1 MPLAILYG
9 KELREYDFGAGHP
22 FRGARYEKFYRFLKQ
37 NLSDENY
44 KIISAEPAEDEDLLL
59 ICYREY
65 IDFTRDYY
73 RAANLGSDYDG
84 RFYLFHSADNRPIGR
99 PGKLEEAARLIVG
112 QAKRAVDLV
121 EGGEFEKAVSIGGG
135 MHHAKSS
142 FGEGFCIYN
151 DVAFTAKYLKQKY
164 GLKRILIL
172 DTDAH
177 AGNGTSEYFYHDP
190 GVLFIDLHQDPR
202 TIYPGTGF
210 VYQIGEGAGKGYTIN
225 VPMPIGAGYDSYKSV
240 FEEIIEPV
248 AGEFEPEIIIRYGG
262 SDPYLNDQL
271 TQLGLPIKGFRM
283 IGEKTREIAEICQGK
298 EIDLIASGY
307 NEDALPYA
315 WLALISGLAGLEITM
330 EEREPIAERYRRDLA
345 SKDTEKVVRGVKEE
359 LRDYWTC
366 FG

>member
-1 MPLAILYG
+1 
-9 KELREYDFGAGHP
+9 
-22 FRGARYEKFYRFLKQ
+22 
-37 NLSDENY
+37 
-44 KIISAEPAEDEDLLL
+44 
-59 ICYREY
+59 
-65 IDFTRDYY
+65 
-73 RAANLGSDYDG
+73 
-84 RFYLFHSADNRPIGR
+84 
-99 PGKLEEAARLIVG
+99 
-112 QAKRAVDLV
+112 
-121 EGGEFEKAVSIGGG
+121 
-135 MHHAKSS
+135 
-142 FGEGFCIYN
+142 
-151 DVAFTAKYLKQKY
+151 VAFTAKYLKQKY

-190 GVLFIDLHQDPR
+190 RVLFIDLHQDPR

-248 AGEFEPEIIIRYGG
+248 VKEYEPELIIRYGG

-283 IGEKTREIAEICQGK
+283 IGEKTSAIAEICQGK